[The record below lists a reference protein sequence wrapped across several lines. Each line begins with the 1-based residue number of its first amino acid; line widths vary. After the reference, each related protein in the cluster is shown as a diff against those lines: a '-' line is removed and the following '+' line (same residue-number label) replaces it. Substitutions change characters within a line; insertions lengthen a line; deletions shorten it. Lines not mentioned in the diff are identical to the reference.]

1 MTSQPKSSNIINCI
15 IIDDEPSSQTILKK
29 FISDVDFL
37 TLSGTCNNAVEAIQL
52 LNTKQNVDLMF
63 LDINMPKISGLTF
76 YRSLQNPPDLIFTTA
91 YSQYAVDGFE
101 VNAIDYLLKPFSFD
115 RFLIA
120 ISKVIDKK
128 KFNEN
133 NSPKSPYILI
143 KSNKTIHKINPNNI
157 EYIEAL
163 GDYVK
168 VHLKESFIIT
178 NSTFTLILKKLRDY
192 KFIQT
197 HKSYA
202 INLEK
207 VNRIN
212 GNQVFIG
219 ANSIPIGQKYKT
231 LFLNLLNGN

>member
-1 MTSQPKSSNIINCI
+1 MQMKISCI

-37 TLSGTCNNAVEAIQL
+37 NLSGTCNNAVEAIQL
-52 LNTKQNVDLMF
+52 LNTKQDIDLMF

-76 YRSLQNPPDLIFTTA
+76 YKSLQHPPNVIFTTA

-101 VNAIDYLLKPFSFD
+101 VNAIDYLLKPFSFE
-115 RFLIA
+115 RFLTA
-120 ISKVIDKK
+120 INKVFEKK
-128 KFNEN
+128 GVKENQNNEN
-133 NSPKSPYILI
+133 SFLLI
-143 KSNKTIHKINPNNI
+143 KSNKTIHKVNPSSI

-168 VHLKESFIIT
+168 VHLKNSVIIT
-178 NSTFTLILKKLRDY
+178 NSTFSSVLKKLRNH

-197 HKSYA
+197 HKSFA
-202 INLEK
+202 INLERM
-207 VNRIN
+207 NSID

-219 ANSIPIGQKYKT
+219 THIIPIGQKYK
-231 LFLNLLNGN
+231 LKFLKILNED